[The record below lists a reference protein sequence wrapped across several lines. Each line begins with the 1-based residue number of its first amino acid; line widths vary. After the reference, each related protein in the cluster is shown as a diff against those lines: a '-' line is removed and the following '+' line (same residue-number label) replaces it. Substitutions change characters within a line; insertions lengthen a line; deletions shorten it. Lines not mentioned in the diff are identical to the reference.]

1 MWQNAGF
8 PVKGQFPKEGAI
20 LYVSGM
26 VVAKNAPNKAAAYK
40 YLNAMLEPSAQQGF
54 ATHMGYLPTVDNAP
68 LSGKV
73 GEQLAFPEPRPK
85 LVTVD
90 YAAMSKAMSDL
101 NDWWL
106 KNIQHS

>member
-1 MWQNAGF
+1 
-8 PVKGQFPKEGAI
+8 
-20 LYVSGM
+20 
-26 VVAKNAPNKAAAYK
+26 
-40 YLNAMLEPSAQQGF
+40 
-54 ATHMGYLPTVDNAP
+54 MGYLPTVENAP